1 MKGKTN
7 FQRWNLM
14 RAFFRYSSVLL
25 SVVMAA
31 ALPFSLHF
39 PKFSRPSKRV
49 FVLFTEEKG

>member
-39 PKFSRPSKRV
+39 PKFSRPSKPV